1 MKNKVVAKE
10 AAIAHIHSGMTI
22 MVGGFGMVGCPVT
35 LVAELHRQG
44 QDRLTVISNNVGE
57 PGRGLD
63 DLLLSG
69 QICKAIGSFFTSNP
83 NVGRFKDAGQLEV
96 ELMPQG
102 TLCEAMRAA
111 GAGIGG
117 FYTKTSYGTLIAQGK
132 ETREID
138 GQWYVFE
145 KPLSADVA
153 LIRAHTADTYGNL
166 VYRKTARNFNPVMA
180 TAADL
185 VIVEVDKVV
194 EPGQLDPEQIVTPH
208 LYVDLIVQRGD
219 TNA

>member
-10 AAIAHIHSGMTI
+10 AAIAHIETGMTI
-22 MVGGFGMVGCPVT
+22 MVGGFGIVGCPVT
-35 LVAELHRQG
+35 LVDELHRQG
-44 QDRLTVISNNVGE
+44 QGSLTVISNNVGE

-63 DLLLSG
+63 SLLHSG
-69 QICKAIGSFFTSNP
+69 RIRKTIGSFFTSNP
-83 NVGRFKDAGQLEV
+83 NVGRFKNAGQLEV

-117 FYTKTSYGTLIAQGK
+117 FYTKTSYGTLLAEGK
-132 ETREID
+132 ETRQID

-145 KPLSADVA
+145 KPLTADVA
-153 LIRAHTADTYGNL
+153 LIRARAADTYGNL

-180 TAADL
+180 TAADF
-185 VIVEVDKVV
+185 VIVEVDEVV
-194 EPGQLDPEQIVTPH
+194 APGQLDPEQIVTPH
-208 LYVDLIVQRGD
+208 LYVDLIVQRGE
-219 TNA
+219 ASA